1 MPPIEVWAQNN
12 LGLTS
17 PRCTIIYKTTT
28 WPDSTRC
35 NCTLYNCNC
44 TLYSYTWLQC
54 TDPALSG
61 HGWPRGSFPANF
73 QFFPSP
79 TTATSPTRTR
89 HDVANIHNQSS
100 TSPTIGAL
108 SKQPKVSPFDKS
120 QGGENT
126 HQQKI
131 EENLLSDLPLVSYVP
146 CPRYTQL
153 WSQHI

>member
-28 WPDSTRC
+28 WPDSTKC

-108 SKQPKVSPFDKS
+108 SKQLQVSPSVK
-120 QGGENT
+120 N
-126 HQQKI
+126 HQQKHL
-131 EENLLSDLPLVSYVP
+131 EEILLSDLPLVSYVP
-146 CPRYTQL
+146 CPLSTQL

>member
-17 PRCTIIYKTTT
+17 PRCTITYKNTT
-28 WPDSTRC
+28 WPDSTR
-35 NCTLYNCNC
+35 CNC

-100 TSPTIGAL
+100 IPPTIGLL
-108 SKQPKVSPFDKS
+108 SNQLQVSPSGKN
-120 QGGENT
+120 QGGEST
-126 HQQKI
+126 HQQKHL

-146 CPRYTQL
+146 YPLSTQL

>member
-17 PRCTIIYKTTT
+17 PRCTITYKNTT
-28 WPDSTRC
+28 WPDSTG
-35 NCTLYNCNC
+35 CNC

-100 TSPTIGAL
+100 TSPTIGSL
-108 SKQPKVSPFDKS
+108 SKQHEVSPSVNQEKVSGRKS
-120 QGGENT
+120 PIWLATSFLCTISTVNT
-126 HQQKI
+126 AVKPAYI
-131 EENLLSDLPLVSYVP
+131 MTLTMSTE
-146 CPRYTQL
+146 
-153 WSQHI
+153 